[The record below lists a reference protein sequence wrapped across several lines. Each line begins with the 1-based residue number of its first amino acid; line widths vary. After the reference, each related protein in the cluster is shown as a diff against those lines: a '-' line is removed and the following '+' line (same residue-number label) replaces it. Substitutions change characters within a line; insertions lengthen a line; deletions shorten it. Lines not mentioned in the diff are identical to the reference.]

1 VLALPSKEI
10 AFEIMQKIGQ
20 ALADKKIT
28 VGECYRLREELLG
41 GLAVAD
47 EVAAPSVGR
56 RIPTKGHA
64 AARFTT
70 MTTVGDEKP
79 AARKKGINKKPAAE
93 TAGQHDGE
101 AEEASPEDDG
111 EAEEALP
118 EDAQVDEGES
128 TDAKES
134 SADARQRAKRT
145 RSGDGISF
153 FDNINAE
160 PCGFF
165 FDA

>member
-1 VLALPSKEI
+1 
-10 AFEIMQKIGQ
+10 
-20 ALADKKIT
+20 
-28 VGECYRLREELLG
+28 
-41 GLAVAD
+41 
-47 EVAAPSVGR
+47 
-56 RIPTKGHA
+56 
-64 AARFTT
+64 
-70 MTTVGDEKP
+70 MTTVGDKTP
-79 AARKKGINKKPAAE
+79 AATKKGINMKPAAKM
-93 TAGQHDGE
+93 AGQDEGE
-101 AEEASPEDDG
+101 AEEALPEDDG

-134 SADARQRAKRT
+134 SADARQRAKKT